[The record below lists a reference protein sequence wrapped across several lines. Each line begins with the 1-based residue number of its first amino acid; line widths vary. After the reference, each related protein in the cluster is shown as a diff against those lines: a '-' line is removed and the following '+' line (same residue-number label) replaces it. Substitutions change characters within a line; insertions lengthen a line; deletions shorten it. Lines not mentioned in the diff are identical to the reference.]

1 MLTVRESGYVRKA
14 TLRDP
19 EGLFFMIGWPLLFL
33 VIVAATQGRNPLHL
47 QGQPGPLRTYT
58 FIVASVIV
66 ITVVAAAFQNLAIFL
81 VRDRELGLLKR
92 LRSAPV
98 PTWVFLGGHAANAML
113 TSIVLAV
120 LVAALGRVA
129 YGVSV
134 PTGHILAAVITVL
147 VGALACCALAF
158 AVTIIVRTT
167 SGAAAVVATAGL
179 TLFFI
184 SGNLFSSF
192 ADTAPAGLKVV
203 ANVFPVRH
211 FYEATLTAFN
221 PNVTGSGFTPAH
233 LGIVALWG
241 AAGLVIAAWKFRWT
255 PSAER

>member
-158 AVTIIVRTT
+158 AVTILVRTT

-255 PSAER
+255 P